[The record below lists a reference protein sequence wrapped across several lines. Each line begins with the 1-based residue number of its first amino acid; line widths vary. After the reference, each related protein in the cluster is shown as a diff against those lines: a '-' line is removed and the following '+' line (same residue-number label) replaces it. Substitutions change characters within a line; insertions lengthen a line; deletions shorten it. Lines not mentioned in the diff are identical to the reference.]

1 MKDYLAEIFAKL
13 FGLPKQKLCL
23 QENFLMTNIEP
34 DQNNKTTNEPESSGT
49 GSLQGKEKQKDQEG
63 PVSGDASGNK
73 SDNKG
78 ESSGGRTNSP
88 YADDSN
94 SGDSDDSSNEP
105 DSEQRKPRVT
115 IRRVDSGHNQNDPG
129 NNTPPRSSFPSFLVV
144 IVICLLLCMLF
155 SNFFGASDKMVV
167 SWNGFNT
174 MLDENKI
181 DSVNFKGNAIH
192 GEFKEPPKLYLV
204 PKIIPNGDRLFEKLL
219 RKAAPK
225 LTNSQRAVILTD
237 CQDPEKIQ
245 KYWDARFKKVRNRKK
260 EEKTVPGFY
269 EIVYKLDNGKVKG
282 TGYYITSEFNCE
294 IPLTAYADQKLDEKI
309 RKQVKTFTSE
319 TPSDRSG
326 MITMIVSIGLTLFL
340 IWMIF
345 RMRRTVDQG
354 NFLNTFSSSPAR
366 RYEPNANDTITFKDV
381 AGLENVKQELVEIVD
396 FLKNPEKYRKMGAR
410 VPKGTLLFGP
420 PGTGKTLLGRAVAG
434 EAGVPFFSINGS
446 EFIQLYVGVGAS
458 RVRDL
463 FNVAKMNAPSILFID
478 EIDAVGR
485 QRGTGL
491 GGGHDEREQT
501 LNQILSEMDGFTQ
514 TESVMVMAATNRPD
528 VLDQALMRPGRFDRH
543 ITVDRPSLKGRVEIF
558 KVYLKKIPCGNDV
571 DADRLARSTVG
582 FTGADIRNLV
592 NEAALWATRNDK
604 TQVEMSDLE
613 FAHEKVVMGLKREEV
628 ISDEE
633 KRNTAYHEAGHTII
647 GWFTMRDMHVQKVT
661 IIPRGQALGVTY
673 FMPEEEQL
681 NVTESKVRAKLS
693 MTLGGRA
700 AERLIF
706 HEISAGA
713 ESDLKQA
720 TQTARRMVVNWGM
733 SPKLGPLAF
742 RTGESHPF
750 LGREISE
757 AREYSEATA
766 QIIDEEI
773 RRILDEAD
781 SEADKIL
788 NEKRELLDKLSNALI
803 EEEELDVD
811 RLTEI
816 LGPSPFPPKP
826 IK

>member
-1 MKDYLAEIFAKL
+1 MKDYLAEIIAKL
-13 FGLPKQKLCL
+13 LRVRKPQLCF
-23 QENFLMTNIEP
+23 QGNSLMTNINSDSGNNDSNGKTGKTDSGISDNENSSETDDRSFSNDNKDDSKGSDSNG
-34 DQNNKTTNEPESSGT
+34 DQNP
-49 GSLQGKEKQKDQEG
+49 QA
-63 PVSGDASGNK
+63 P
-73 SDNKG
+73 
-78 ESSGGRTNSP
+78 
-88 YADDSN
+88 
-94 SGDSDDSSNEP
+94 DSSSDGQNS
-105 DSEQRKPRVT
+105 DQHKPRVT
-115 IRRVDSGHNQNDPG
+115 IHRVDSGHDKNG
-129 NNTPPRSSFPSFLVV
+129 SERSLPPKSPFPSFIILLAACLL
-144 IVICLLLCMLF
+144 ICLLF
-155 SNFFGASDKMVV
+155 SNFFGASDKMTV
-167 SWNGFNT
+167 SWNGFNY
-174 MLDENKI
+174 LLVSGKI
-181 DSVNFKGNAIH
+181 DTVNLKGNAIQ
-192 GEFKEPPKLYLV
+192 GELTEPPVLWTV
-204 PKIIPNGDRLFEKLL
+204 PKIIPNGDQLFDKLL

-225 LTNSQRAVILTD
+225 LTAIQRAAIISECKD
-237 CQDPEKIQ
+237 GDPDKVN
-245 KYWDARFKKVRNRKK
+245 KYWGAQYKKIKNRKK
-260 EEKTVPGFY
+260 EEKTVPGYY
-269 EIVYKLDNGKVKG
+269 EIVYKLDNGKVKR
-282 TGYYITSEFNCE
+282 TGYYITSDFSCE
-294 IPLTAYADQKLDEKI
+294 IPITAYADQNLDEKI
-309 RKQVKTFTSE
+309 RNGVKTFTSE

-326 MITMIVSIGLTLFL
+326 MITMIISIGLTIFL

-354 NFLNTFSSSPAR
+354 NYLNTFSSSPAR
-366 RYEPNANDTITFKDV
+366 RYEPNSGETITFKDV

-463 FNVAKMNAPSILFID
+463 FNVAKQNAPSILFID

-543 ITVDRPSLKGRVEIF
+543 ITVDRPSLKGRVDIF
-558 KVYLKKIPCGNDV
+558 KVYLTKIPCADDV
-571 DADRLARSTVG
+571 DAERLARSTVG

-592 NEAALWATRNDK
+592 NEAALWATRNNK
-604 TQVEMSDLE
+604 TKVDMADLE

-673 FMPEEEQL
+673 FLPEEEQL
-681 NVTESKVRAKLS
+681 NITESKVRAKLA

-706 HEISAGA
+706 NEISAGA

-757 AREYSEATA
+757 SREYSEATA

-773 RRILDEAD
+773 RRILDESDHQAD
-781 SEADKIL
+781 TIL
-788 NEKRELLDKLSNALI
+788 NEKRELLDKLSSALI
-803 EEEELDVD
+803 EEEELDTN